1 MPIRSTPGNAS
12 VASPQGGNQGGKLF
26 APSAARNLD
35 ALCDLLTQIAPAQG
49 RALEIAS
56 GTGQHVVG
64 YAACL
69 PGLIWQPTEV
79 EPTRR
84 ASIDAYVAETNLSNI
99 LTALTLDATAPGWG
113 KRLAGQDLIMLSNL
127 LHLISASEAK
137 TLITEAAKAMAAG
150 GRLVIYGPFMRADEL
165 TSDGDAAFHAALRA
179 HDPEIG
185 YKDDFDT
192 LDWLQ
197 DAGLDIVNLIDMP
210 SNNLALIAGKSSG

>member
-1 MPIRSTPGNAS
+1 MPIRSTPANAS
-12 VASPQGGNQGGKLF
+12 VATPKGGKMY
-26 APSAARNLD
+26 APSAARNQD
-35 ALCDLLTQIAPAQG
+35 ALCELLAQIAPTRG

-64 YAACL
+64 YAICL
-69 PGLIWQPTEV
+69 PGLVWQPTEV
-79 EPTRR
+79 APTRR
-84 ASIDAYVAETNLSNI
+84 ASINAYVAEAGLSNI

-113 KRLAGQDLIMLSNL
+113 KTLAGQDLIMLSNL

-137 TLITEAAKAMAAG
+137 TLITDAAKALATG
-150 GRLVIYGPFMRADEL
+150 GRMVIYGPFMRADEL

-197 DAGLDIVNLIDMP
+197 ASGLDIVSVVEMP
-210 SNNLALIAGKSSG
+210 ANNLALITEKPAV